1 MKDCMERENHHKSK
15 FLAEKSH
22 HCSHC
27 SCSTE
32 QCCYKHRDRGGF
44 HSLGSDMREDKFRI

>member
-15 FLAEKSH
+15 FLAEQSH

-27 SCSTE
+27 SYSTE